1 MDSEKYWMQR
11 NPDKS
16 IFIENQAL
24 IEEQIAYEQ
33 CLYMKGAATVREAE
47 GDHPRGCSD
56 SQPEV

>member
-33 CLYMKGAATVREAE
+33 CLYMKVDAWSG
-47 GDHPRGCSD
+47 
-56 SQPEV
+56 